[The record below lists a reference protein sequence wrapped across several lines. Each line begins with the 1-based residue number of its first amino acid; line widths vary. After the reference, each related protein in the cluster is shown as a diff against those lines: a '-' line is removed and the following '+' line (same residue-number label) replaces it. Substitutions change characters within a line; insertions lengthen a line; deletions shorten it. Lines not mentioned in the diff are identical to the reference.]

1 MDNAGATSREDA
13 DQAFCTECGIST
25 QASADKAGT
34 DDGGDGGNSDG
45 AGYTDGDLKVPPV
58 AAVLR
63 HHRAYH
69 S

>member
-1 MDNAGATSREDA
+1 MDDAGASTREDA
-13 DQAFCTECGIST
+13 DQASCTECGIST

-45 AGYTDGDLKVPPV
+45 AGYTDGDFKATSV
-58 AAVLR
+58 AAVLC

>member
-1 MDNAGATSREDA
+1 VDNAGATSREDA

-25 QASADKAGT
+25 QASADKGGI
-34 DDGGDGGNSDG
+34 DGGAGGNSAG
-45 AGYTDGDLKVPPV
+45 AGYTDGDFKATSV
-58 AAVLR
+58 AAVLC